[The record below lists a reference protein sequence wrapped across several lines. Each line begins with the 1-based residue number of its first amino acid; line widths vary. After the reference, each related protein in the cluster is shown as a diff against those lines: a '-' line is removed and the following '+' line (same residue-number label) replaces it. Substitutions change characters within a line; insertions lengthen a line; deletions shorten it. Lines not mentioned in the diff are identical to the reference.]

1 MISEQIDLY
10 SLRTMEIERERVQ
23 DPGIIISSLVDCIS
37 DLLIQMSE
45 DLGDGAREI
54 AETGEY
60 LL

>member
-10 SLRTMEIERERVQ
+10 SLPTMEIERERVQ

-45 DLGDGAREI
+45 DLGDGALEI